1 MFHVDKIKVETKIN
15 GNQTNNVIHWKGR
28 NGAWDKRYS
37 GFLNEGNCETGNLA
51 LIKLL
56 AAPFQYFIS
65 FH

>member
-1 MFHVDKIKVETKIN
+1 MYTKLN
-15 GNQTNNVIHWKGR
+15 WKQESMGTNQTNNVIHWKGR

-56 AAPFQYFIS
+56 AVPFQYFIS